1 MVGRM
6 LKRGEV
12 APDFPAGGR
21 TLYQILDQTAAVVF
35 FFPKA
40 FTPG

>member
-1 MVGRM
+1 M

-12 APDFPAGGR
+12 APDFPVGDR
-21 TLYQILDQTAAVVF
+21 TLYKILDQQSAVVF
-35 FFPKA
+35 FYPKA

>member
-1 MVGRM
+1 M

-12 APDFPAGGR
+12 APDFVVGGR
-21 TLYQILDQTAAVVF
+21 TLYQILGDHSAVVF
-35 FFPKA
+35 FYPKA